1 MSHPE
6 TLSAIV
12 IKGELGPCLLK
23 LRPEDRR
30 PIESLPS
37 DDPVRDLI
45 AQILLLVPVSHW
57 SFARFKGRRSPDQ
70 ILGSGE
76 GTTDAQEFSHLQQEF
91 ALQRER
97 TRRGPRIA
105 ASLRPFDEPY
115 VSGITLIFADVQR
128 QFGILSLLRNDAL
141 GPFTSVEVY
150 ALTLALDAAS
160 DRLAGL
166 PLAEPEI
173 AAPKGPAGAPM
184 MHVLDRDLNVVLT
197 WDGAHQDRKAS
208 ITALQ
213 TRLAERLPPIIEDS
227 VRKLV
232 ADWTADPVTQ
242 ATGVAHP
249 VPFLT
254 VRTQPM
260 AGSAGLFV
268 GVLLERA
275 PGGRVFSRA
284 ARKFALSPRELQ
296 TLAFLLPG
304 ATLNEIAESMHITS
318 STVQDHI
325 KHMLE
330 KTGSRNRAEM
340 ISKIL
345 DQRNED
351 D

>member
-1 MSHPE
+1 
-6 TLSAIV
+6 
-12 IKGELGPCLLK
+12 LLK
-23 LRPEDRR
+23 LQPEDRR

-37 DDPVRDLI
+37 DDPARDLI

-57 SFARFKGRRSPDQ
+57 SFARFKGRGSPDQ
-70 ILGSGE
+70 VLGSGE
-76 GTTDAQEFSHLQQEF
+76 GAPDAQEFTQLQQEF

-97 TRRGPRIA
+97 AKRGPRIA

-128 QFGILSLLRNDAL
+128 QFGILSLLRNDVL

-173 AAPKGPAGAPM
+173 APKSAPGAPM

-197 WDGAHQDRKAS
+197 WDGAQQKRKAS
-208 ITALQ
+208 VTALQ

-227 VRKLV
+227 VRKLI
-232 ADWTADPVTQ
+232 ADWTADPATQ
-242 ATGVAHP
+242 AAGVAHP

-304 ATLNEIAESMHITS
+304 ATLNEIAEAMHITS

-340 ISKIL
+340 ISKVL
-345 DQRNED
+345 DQRND
-351 D
+351 DD

>member
-1 MSHPE
+1 MSKPDHD
-6 TLSAIV
+6 
-12 IKGELGPCLLK
+12 LL
-23 LRPEDRR
+23 PEDRR
-30 PIESLPS
+30 AIESLPG
-37 DDPVRDLI
+37 DDPARELI
-45 AQILLLVPVSHW
+45 GQILRLIPVSHW
-57 SFARFKGRRSPDQ
+57 SFARFKGRGTSNQ
-70 ILGSGE
+70 LLLSGE
-76 GTTDAQEFSHLQQEF
+76 SDDDAQEFAQLQQEF

-97 TRRGPRIA
+97 AKAGPRIA
-105 ASLRPFDEPY
+105 ASLRAFEEPY
-115 VSGITLIFADVQR
+115 VSGITLIFADVRR
-128 QFGILSLLRNDAL
+128 QFGILSLLRNEEL
-141 GPFTSVEVY
+141 GPFTSVEVH

-166 PLAEPEI
+166 ALADPEV
-173 AAPKGPAGAPM
+173 AASTSAPGAPM

-197 WDGAHQDRKAS
+197 WDGSQQGRTVAV
-208 ITALQ
+208 TTLQ
-213 TRLAERLPPIIEDS
+213 ARLAERLPPVIEDA
-227 VRKLV
+227 VRDLI
-232 ADWTADPVTQ
+232 ADWTADPATQ
-242 ATGVAHP
+242 TLGVAHP

-268 GVLLERA
+268 GVLLERP

-304 ATLNEIAESMHITS
+304 ATLPEIAEAMHITS

-340 ISKIL
+340 IAKVL
-345 DQRNED
+345 DQRNNGD
-351 D
+351 

>member
-1 MSHPE
+1 MSHLQPP
-6 TLSAIV
+6 SAIV
-12 IKGELGPCLLK
+12 IKRELGPCLLK
-23 LRPEDRR
+23 LPPEDRR

-37 DDPVRDLI
+37 DDPVRELI

-57 SFARFKGRRSPDQ
+57 SFARFKGRGSSDQ
-70 ILGSGE
+70 VLGSGD
-76 GTTDAQEFSHLQQEF
+76 GTADAQEFIQLRQEF

-97 TRRGPRIA
+97 AKSGPRIA
-105 ASLRPFDEPY
+105 ASLRPFGEPY

-128 QFGILSLLRNDAL
+128 QFGILSLLRNEEL

-173 AAPKGPAGAPM
+173 AAPKSAPGAPM

-197 WDGAHQDRKAS
+197 WDGAQQERKAS
-208 ITALQ
+208 VTALR
-213 TRLAERLPPIIEDS
+213 TRLAGRLPPVIEDA
-227 VRKLV
+227 VRKLI
-232 ADWTADPVTQ
+232 ADWTADP
-242 ATGVAHP
+242 ATHAIGVAHP

-304 ATLNEIAESMHITS
+304 ATLHEIAEAMHITS

-340 ISKIL
+340 ISKVL
-345 DQRNED
+345 DQRND
-351 D
+351 GD